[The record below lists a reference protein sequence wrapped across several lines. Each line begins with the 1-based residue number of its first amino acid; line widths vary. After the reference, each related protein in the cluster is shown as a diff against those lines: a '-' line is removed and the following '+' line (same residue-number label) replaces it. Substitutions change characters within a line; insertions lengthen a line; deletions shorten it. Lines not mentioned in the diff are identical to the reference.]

1 VLTEPLTFTGTLSLK
16 DALDL
21 DHYLFR
27 YTVDWP
33 IRILMAVISASIA
46 ALFIFVV
53 GLQNLTFTLWVIL
66 LLCIYCPF
74 GWILHRRVRVWWY
87 YRRHR
92 DQYNEHTVTI
102 TNDSISTSSTR
113 ADMRLNWDGVKAVV
127 TSPRGLLFI
136 VPPHSAWFW
145 LPQREFDG
153 NTKREQIIEGAREH
167 NIRIER
173 MA

>member
-1 VLTEPLTFTGTLSLK
+1 MPTNPLSFTGTLTLN

-27 YTVDWP
+27 YMVDWP
-33 IRILMAVISASIA
+33 VRILMAVISALIA

-53 GLQNLTFTLWVIL
+53 RLQNLTFTLWLIL
-66 LLCIYCPF
+66 LLCAYCPF
-74 GWILHRRVRVWWY
+74 GWILHRRVKVWWS

-92 DQYNEHTVTI
+92 DQYIEHTATI
-102 TNDSISTSSTR
+102 TNESISISSTR
-113 ADMRLNWDGVKAVV
+113 ADVRLNWDSLKAIVM
-127 TSPRGLLFI
+127 SPRGLLFI

-145 LPQREFDG
+145 LPQREFEG
-153 NTKREQIIEGAREH
+153 NAKKEQILEIAHKHRV
-167 NIRIER
+167 RVER